1 MSIDL
6 DLTADLKEA
15 ALLATTASS
24 TDTLLA
30 DALDALRAVIPYD
43 LATVM
48 FLQGERLV
56 VRMARGPLADGRV
69 LRHRLELA
77 RFPSLRRTLEE
88 GRARLFT
95 ERDHAEGDGDP
106 FDGVLDL
113 PHGHACMVVPLV
125 TEGRRMGLA
134 TFDQQVCQ
142 PYDEGLLTLAQVYG
156 RLLAHAVRYEHQ
168 SAVLRRMR
176 AQWLE
181 HSRLLAESVTGR
193 ADACQLLARAVSPAM
208 RRVAELARQ
217 VAPTDTP
224 VLITGETGSGKE
236 VVANAIHGWSRRA
249 GRPMVSV
256 NCAAL
261 PPTLIE
267 SELFGH
273 VKGAFSGATGRRMGR
288 FQAANGTTLFLDE
301 VGELPLGLQAKLLR
315 VVQDGTFEPV
325 GSDRTVR
332 VDVRLVAA
340 THVDLEEAVRAG
352 RFREDLYYR
361 LHVFPIE
368 VPPLRERPEDIPQIA
383 ADVLASLARRTGRG
397 PWRLPQSELARM
409 QAYPW
414 PGNVRELVNAL
425 ERATILAQGERLT
438 VDLPRVEPA
447 PREAAVP
454 PRLATLEEVEREHIA
469 RVLAACGGRVHGAG
483 GAAEILGLNPST
495 LRSRMKRLGLEARR
509 FRPPRGATATAAPPP
524 AGGSGAP
531 R

>member
-1 MSIDL
+1 MAIDL

-15 ALLATTASS
+15 ALLATSSGS
-24 TDTLLA
+24 TDRLLA
-30 DALDALRAVIPYD
+30 DALDALWPVIPYD

-48 FLQGERLV
+48 LLDGDTLT
-56 VRMARGPLADGRV
+56 VRMARGPLADERV
-69 LRHRLELA
+69 RRHHLDLD
-77 RFPSLRRTLEE
+77 RFPSLREAIER
-88 GRARLFT
+88 GQARLFT

-125 TEGRRMGLA
+125 AEGRRMGLV
-134 TFDQQVCQ
+134 TFDQRVCR
-142 PYDEGLLTLAQVYG
+142 PYGEGPLGLAQVYG
-156 RLLAHAVRYEHQ
+156 RLLAHAMRYEHQ
-168 SAVLRRMR
+168 SEVLQRMR
-176 AQWLE
+176 DQWAE
-181 HSRLLAESVTGR
+181 HNRLLAESVAGR
-193 ADACQLLARAVSPAM
+193 ADAGRLLTRAISPAM
-208 RRVAELARQ
+208 RRVVELAHQ
-217 VAPTDTP
+217 VAATETP

-315 VVQDGTFEPV
+315 VVQDSTFEPV

-332 VDVRLVAA
+332 VDVRLLAA
-340 THVDLEEAVRAG
+340 THVDLAQAVAEG

-368 VPPLRERPEDIPQIA
+368 VPPLRERADDIPQIV
-383 ADVLASLARRTGRG
+383 ADVLASLARRTGSG
-397 PWRLPQSELARM
+397 PWSVGESEMARLQR
-409 QAYPW
+409 YRW

-425 ERATILAQGERLT
+425 ERATILARGPELHVAVEEGELAAPPPT
-438 VDLPRVEPA
+438 VAEAEA
-447 PREAAVP
+447 PIS
-454 PRLATLEEVEREHIA
+454 TLETVERGHID
-469 RVLAACGGRVHGAG
+469 RVVRVCGGRIHGRG
-483 GAAEILGLNPST
+483 GAAELLGLNPST
-495 LRSRMKRLGLEARR
+495 LRSRMKRLGLDPASYRR
-509 FRPPRGATATAAPPP
+509 
-524 AGGSGAP
+524 
-531 R
+531 

>member
-1 MSIDL
+1 MPDL

-15 ALLATTASS
+15 ARLATSTRS
-24 TDTLLA
+24 TDRLLA
-30 DALDALRAVIPYD
+30 DALDAVRPVIPYD

-48 FLQGERLV
+48 LLVGERLK
-56 VRMARGPLADGRV
+56 VRMARGPLADARI
-69 LRHRLELA
+69 LRHHLDLA
-77 RFPSLRRTLEE
+77 DFPSLKAAIERGE
-88 GRARLFT
+88 ARLFT

-113 PHGHACMVVPLV
+113 PYGHACMVVPLV
-125 TEGRRMGLA
+125 AEGRRMGLV
-134 TFDQQVCQ
+134 TFDQQVCR
-142 PYDEGLLTLAQVYG
+142 PYGEGPLRLAQVYG
-156 RLLAHAVRYEHQ
+156 RLLAHAMRYEHQ
-168 SAVLRRMR
+168 SAVLRRLQD
-176 AQWLE
+176 QWAE
-181 HSRLLAESVTGR
+181 HNRLLVESVAGR

-208 RRVAELARQ
+208 RAVAELARQ
-217 VAPTDTP
+217 VAPTETP

-332 VDVRLVAA
+332 VDVRLIAA

-352 RFREDLYYR
+352 HFREDLYYR

-368 VPPLRERPEDIPQIA
+368 VPPLRARTEDIPQIA
-383 ADVLASLARRTGRG
+383 ADVLASLARRTGGG
-397 PWRLPQSELARM
+397 PWSLGEAELARLT
-409 QAYPW
+409 AYRW

-425 ERATILAQGERLT
+425 ERATILARGSHLHVAVEVGEA
-438 VDLPRVEPA
+438 PPPPAVEEA
-447 PREAAVP
+447 P
-454 PRLATLEEVEREHIA
+454 LATLEEVERAHID
-469 RVLAACGGRVHGAG
+469 RVVRACGGRIHGAG
-483 GAAEILGLNPST
+483 GAAELLGLNPST
-495 LRSRMKRLGLEARR
+495 LRSRMKRLGLDPGSYRR
-509 FRPPRGATATAAPPP
+509 
-524 AGGSGAP
+524 
-531 R
+531 